1 MSSNDRME
9 SKTGKDVDAYIEAA
23 PKEVRA
29 RLVQLRR
36 IIKATAP
43 RAKEGISY
51 KMPYYDYDGALVW
64 FAAFKKHIGLILCPP
79 VIQEHKRELRGYET
93 TKSSVH
99 LPIDRPVPVALV
111 KKLVK
116 ARVAMN
122 KANKSKT

>member
-1 MSSNDRME
+1 MGSH
-9 SKTGKDVDAYIEAA
+9 TGKDVDAYIEAA

-29 RLVQLRR
+29 RLLQLRR
-36 IIKATAP
+36 IIKSTVP

-51 KMPYYDYDGALVW
+51 KIPYYDYEGALVW
-64 FAAFKKHIGLILCPP
+64 FAAFKNHIGLFLRPP

-99 LPIDRPVPVALV
+99 LPIDKPLPAALV

-116 ARVAMN
+116 ARVAKN
-122 KANKSKT
+122 IANKNKT